1 MSIIIDDVGSID
13 LKSLNIK
20 KNNINIESGI
30 VKNHL
35 QTDWNYDLMNIYNAW
50 SLGISGK
57 GINIAILDDGID
69 KNTKG
74 LLINLDETKSD
85 LIKTTLR
92 SMNPNS
98 NYDYKHIV
106 YGTDTHG
113 TMVSGIALGNTN
125 TNFRGVAYNAKL
137 IAVNIL
143 GYKTLIPNGD
153 FLDLELAIFSI
164 NGINIDIINKS
175 YGLGGY
181 GLSLFDLNVN
191 KLTLINDKI
200 KTFRNGKGGLV
211 VNSAGNKGVMNE
223 LKPIGGV
230 NLAISNY
237 YSTQLSN
244 LIGTQ
249 NWSTVI
255 SVSAVNKSGL
265 WSLYSNMGCNI
276 LCAGPAGG
284 DFIKNELPSNE
295 EAIRTTYILNR
306 MTNRMNGTSSSAPH
320 ISGLCGLILEA
331 NTELTYRQVKEI
343 ISRCSVIPV
352 LEIDGLY
359 NEKNII
365 LSTYKKSIVKIKQ
378 TNDKNRMYSLL
389 YGYGVPDAY
398 ECIKLAKEI
407 NVKNIIEYEDVNFER
422 MSLNNEVVG
431 VDVYNVIPLT
441 TNYTSAIQLN
451 LSQTSLKNLPSNN
464 KLEYKYQFNHLDRIT
479 MTNNILLTDSDV
491 TLEMIKISFNI
502 LIPNSIVLDT
512 FKIIHDLEMV
522 LVSPDNTEISI
533 IKYYQYDSIVNRYV
547 DNPVKTIDYGNIGY
561 SSYTNDQKC
570 VILVE
575 GLRGLK
581 NITGEWKLLVT
592 DRYDEKINDP
602 TDIKE
607 LANVRLKFYYSKGYP
622 IYKNLYEDIE
632 NYYL

>member
-1 MSIIIDDVGSID
+1 MSIIIDDIGSID

-20 KNNINIESGI
+20 KNNISIESGI

-69 KNTKG
+69 INTKG
-74 LLINLDETKSD
+74 LFVNLDKTKSD

-92 SMNPNS
+92 SINPTS
-98 NYDYKHIV
+98 NYDYKHKRFGI
-106 YGTDTHG
+106 DTHG
-113 TMVSGIALGNTN
+113 TMVSGIALGNTS
-125 TNFRGVAYNAKL
+125 TNFRGVGYNANL

-143 GYKTLIPNGD
+143 GYQTLIPNGD
-153 FLDLELAIFSI
+153 FLDLELEIFNI
-164 NGINIDIINKS
+164 NGINIDIVNKS
-175 YGLGGY
+175 YGVGGF
-181 GLSLFDLNVN
+181 GLSLFDFDVN
-191 KLTLINDKI
+191 KLRLINDKI
-200 KTFRNGKGGLV
+200 KTFRNGKGGIV
-211 VNSAGNKGVMNE
+211 VNAAGNEGLILESKYNGQQF
-223 LKPIGGV
+223 
-230 NLAISNY
+230 ISANY
-237 YSTQLSN
+237 YTTQLSN

-276 LCAGPAGG
+276 LCSGPAGG
-284 DFIKNELPSNE
+284 DYIGNEIASNE

-306 MTNRMNGTSSSAPH
+306 MTNRMNGTSASAPH

-331 NTELTYRQVKEI
+331 NSELTSRQVKEI
-343 ISRCSVIPV
+343 ISRCSTIPV
-352 LEIDGLY
+352 LDIDGLY
-359 NEKNII
+359 GDQTII
-365 LSTYKKSIVKIKQ
+365 LSTYKKSIIKVKQ

-398 ECIKLAKEI
+398 ECVKLAKEI
-407 NVKNIIEYEDVNFER
+407 NVKNIIEYEDLDFIN
-422 MSLNNEVVG
+422 MNLNNQVVG
-431 VDVYNVIPLT
+431 IDVYNNIPLA
-441 TNYTSAIQLN
+441 NDSSQIQLN
-451 LSQTSLKNLPSNN
+451 AIQTTLKNLTSNN

-479 MTNNILLTDSDV
+479 MTNDILTDNDI
-491 TLEMIKISFNI
+491 TLEMIKLSFNI
-502 LIPNSIVLDT
+502 IIPNSIVYNY

-533 IKYYQYDSIVNRYV
+533 IKYYQYNSIVNRYV
-547 DNPVKTIDYGNIGY
+547 DDIAKSIDYGNIGY
-561 SSYTNDQKC
+561 ESDINNQKC
-570 VILVE
+570 VILIE

-581 NITGEWKLLVT
+581 NVTGEWKLLMT
-592 DRYDEKINDP
+592 DRYDEKTND
-602 TDIKE
+602 TSDIKQIG
-607 LANVRLKFYYSKGYP
+607 NVSIKFYYSKGYP
-622 IYKNLYEDIE
+622 EYKNLYEDIE